1 MKRPDP
7 ILAAIAREHLFIP
20 TLETRRADSLDFH
33 DVAVW
38 QVEAALKAAF
48 DAGKNARSLDTIDLE
63 INEAKFEEQFPL
75 VRNHLNPNATW
86 GSGEPGD
93 CLFETYGEE
102 LAFVQ
107 SQDPRYVWTFMDGD
121 DGQYVASGFHFVNR
135 IGYLISTVPLPDGVF
150 IEVPIPSASD
160 DDGADID
167 IHKLLDTRRQ
177 VAVIW
182 SIEDVQEMRRDL
194 DEEQSWQVLQRCRKV
209 HDCEVGFNWLLI
221 ETVADDLF
229 PEPSDD

>member
-1 MKRPDP
+1 M
-7 ILAAIAREHLFIP
+7 
-20 TLETRRADSLDFH
+20 
-33 DVAVW
+33 
-38 QVEAALKAAF
+38 
-48 DAGKNARSLDTIDLE
+48 
-63 INEAKFEEQFPL
+63 
-75 VRNHLNPNATW
+75 
-86 GSGEPGD
+86 
-93 CLFETYGEE
+93 
-102 LAFVQ
+102 
-107 SQDPRYVWTFMDGD
+107 
-121 DGQYVASGFHFVNR
+121 
-135 IGYLISTVPLPDGVF
+135 F